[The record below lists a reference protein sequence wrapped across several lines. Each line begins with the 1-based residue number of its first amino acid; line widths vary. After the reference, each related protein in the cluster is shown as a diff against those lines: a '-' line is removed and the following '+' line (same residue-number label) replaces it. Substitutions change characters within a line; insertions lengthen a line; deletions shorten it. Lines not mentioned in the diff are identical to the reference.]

1 MADLG
6 AVWARHTALGNHY
19 GSTWLDVGG
28 PDRLWQNRGGE
39 RNGLGLVAGAS
50 LLNEWR
56 NLVNGA
62 IQGRALVASLRW
74 RGNLSPRL
82 T

>member
-28 PDRLWQNRGGE
+28 PDRFWQNRGGE
-39 RNGLGLVAGAS
+39 RNGLGLARAS
-50 LLNEWR
+50 LLNDQR

-62 IQGRALVASLRW
+62 IQGRALVALLRW
-74 RGNLSPRL
+74 RDNLSPRL
-82 T
+82 TW